1 MHFVSKIGSFFSPYL
16 ILSSLSVSSVAIFLA
31 ILNLIAV
38 FAALCLRNV
47 DSKLTES
54 KEYVHVEEAVRPRNT
69 SIIKMYGEHAYEM
82 IQNKEQQPTSNLQQ
96 AVVNNVLHD
105 NHHHEEAGR

>member
-54 KEYVHVEEAVRPRNT
+54 KEYVHVEEV